1 MSDILQI
8 VAGSRWGLLDLL
20 ANTLFETNKR
30 DDKLKGGTL
39 MQQWRSH

>member
-1 MSDILQI
+1 MEMSDILQI

-30 DDKLKGGTL
+30 DDDKLKGGTL
-39 MQQWRSH
+39 MQQ